1 MKFKDKDLS
10 PELDFVGAMAEE
22 ESLLQA
28 FRSSVVESMAQPC
41 NSN

>member
-1 MKFKDKDLS
+1 MNFKDKDLS
-10 PELDFVGAMAEE
+10 PKLDFVGALAEE

-41 NSN
+41 NRN